1 MRTWFTFHSKEMTKH
16 KCLKMMESRAH
27 KDIFTFSSK
36 QCFMELLRNA
46 AKHRGMEENRNCWSE
61 PKTNSLVGHHIP
73 PKMFHLQ
80 LIFLRQVAHK
90 VHRNVSIYLTYLP
103 VCLSVYKIYWHITCT
118 LSQAGWSTQYGAS
131 GWVLP
136 ALALDKQLLL
146 ALLTTLWD
154 EPLLAPAHT
163 ALNLVFPLQVWNTRW
178 PPSLCLT
185 QTSF

>member
-1 MRTWFTFHSKEMTKH
+1 MTKH
-16 KCLKMMESRAH
+16 KRLKMMESRAH

-90 VHRNVSIYLTYLP
+90 VHRNVCIYLTIQLP
-103 VCLSVYKIYWHITCT
+103 ICLSVFQFTKSIYTLHAHSVRQVEAPSMERVDECCQLWH
-118 LSQAGWSTQYGAS
+118 
-131 GWVLP
+131 
-136 ALALDKQLLL
+136 
-146 ALLTTLWD
+146 LT
-154 EPLLAPAHT
+154 
-163 ALNLVFPLQVWNTRW
+163 N
-178 PPSLCLT
+178 
-185 QTSF
+185 SFF